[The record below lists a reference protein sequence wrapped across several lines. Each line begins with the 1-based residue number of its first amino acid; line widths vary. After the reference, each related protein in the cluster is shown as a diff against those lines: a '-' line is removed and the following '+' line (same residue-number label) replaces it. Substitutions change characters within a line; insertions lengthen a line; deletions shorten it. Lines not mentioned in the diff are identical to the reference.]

1 MVTLKKD
8 KLIIEI
14 DSDSP
19 DELLKSF
26 QNTLINSVQLIQ
38 ELQESNFNQE
48 AAMSCFFLLELYK
61 SLIEKP
67 PLNS

>member
-14 DSDSP
+14 DSESP

-38 ELQESNFNQE
+38 ELQESSFNKQ
-48 AAMSCFFLLELYK
+48 APLSCFFFLELYK

-67 PLNS
+67 PLDS

>member
-8 KLIIEI
+8 KMIIEI

-26 QNTLINSVQLIQ
+26 QKTLINSVQLIQ
-38 ELQESNFNQE
+38 ELQESNYNQE
-48 AAMSCFFLLELYK
+48 AGLSCFLLLELYK